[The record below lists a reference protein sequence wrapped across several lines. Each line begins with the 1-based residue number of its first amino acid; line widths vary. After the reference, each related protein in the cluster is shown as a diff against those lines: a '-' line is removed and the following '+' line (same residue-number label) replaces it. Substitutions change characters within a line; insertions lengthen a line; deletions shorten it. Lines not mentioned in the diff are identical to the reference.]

1 MMTAEYLQHDST
13 PPSTTR
19 SVRQGAASAEPRIV
33 GQSAAMQGLVRTLQ
47 ELARSSGPVLV
58 IGDSGTGKGLFA
70 RALHHASPRHEQPF
84 VLLACEGTEA
94 KVDEEALSAALAA
107 AEGGTLFV
115 DGIEHLT
122 AELQDKLFAVLGE
135 ECPARS
141 DVRVVASASRP
152 LHEAVEA
159 GRLRADLHALLSE
172 GTLRL
177 PALAERAED
186 IPLLARHF
194 FDACVA
200 RLRRSALRGIS
211 PEAMA
216 LLEAQAWSDNVR
228 GLERAI
234 EQAVTL
240 AEGPYVTAADLP
252 EELRQPLS
260 SANDPVVST
269 LPAQG
274 MDLRAAV
281 EEFETRMILQAL
293 ERTGWN
299 KNRAARLLGLNRTT
313 LVEMIK
319 RKRLTPPQPLRGTV
333 SNLGRRRPGAFEEED
348 GSAAAE

>member
-1 MMTAEYLQHDST
+1 MTAEYLQHDSN
-13 PPSTTR
+13 PPSQTR
-19 SVRQGAASAEPRIV
+19 TVRQGAASAEPRIV
-33 GQSAAMQGLVRTLQ
+33 GGSAAIQDLVRTLH
-47 ELARSSGPVLV
+47 ELARSRGPVLV
-58 IGDSGTGKGLFA
+58 TGESGTGKGHFA
-70 RALHHASPRHEQPF
+70 HALHQLSPRRERPF
-84 VLLACEGTEA
+84 VRIACEGPEA
-94 KVDEEALSAALAA
+94 KVDHEALLSALANT
-107 AEGGTLFV
+107 EGGTLFV
-115 DGIEHLT
+115 DGIEHLS
-122 AELQDKLFAVLGE
+122 ADLQDQLLTVITSDA
-135 ECPARS
+135 

-159 GRLRADLHALLSE
+159 GRFRADLHALFSE

-177 PALAERAED
+177 PSLGERVED
-186 IPLLARHF
+186 IPALARHF
-194 FDACVA
+194 FDAAVA

-216 LLEAQAWSDNVR
+216 VLEGHAWTDNVR

-234 EQAVTL
+234 EQAVTF
-240 AEGPYVTAADLP
+240 AEGPYVTASDLP

-260 SANDPVVST
+260 SANPRIVST

-319 RKRLTPPQPLRGTV
+319 RKRLAPPLPLRGAM

>member
-1 MMTAEYLQHDST
+1 MLY
-13 PPSTTR
+13 
-19 SVRQGAASAEPRIV
+19 
-33 GQSAAMQGLVRTLQ
+33 

-58 IGDSGTGKGLFA
+58 WGESGTGKGHFA
-70 RALHHASPRHEQPF
+70 RALHQVSPRRERPF
-84 VLLACEGTEA
+84 VLLACEGPEA
-94 KVDEEALSAALAA
+94 KVDQEALHSALAT

-115 DGIEHLT
+115 DGIEHLSV
-122 AELQDKLFAVLGE
+122 ELQDELFAVITSG
-135 ECPARS
+135 P
-141 DVRVVASASRP
+141 DMRVVASASRP
-152 LHEAVEA
+152 LHEEVEV
-159 GRLRADLHALLSE
+159 GRFRASLQSLFSE

-177 PALAERAED
+177 PALGERVED
-186 IPLLARHF
+186 IPALARHF
-194 FDACVA
+194 FDVTVA
-200 RLRRSALRGIS
+200 RLRRSTLRGIS
-211 PEAMA
+211 PEAMTV
-216 LLEAQAWSDNVR
+216 LEGHAWTDNVR
-228 GLERAI
+228 GLEHAI
-234 EQAVTL
+234 EQAVTF
-240 AEGPYVTAADLP
+240 AEGPYVTASDLP

-260 SANDPVVST
+260 STNPRIVST

-319 RKRLTPPQPLRGTV
+319 RKRLAPPLPLRGAV

>member
-13 PPSTTR
+13 PPSQTR
-19 SVRQGAASAEPRIV
+19 SVRQGAASTEPRIV
-33 GQSAAMQGLVRTLQ
+33 GASAAMVGLVRSLQ

-58 IGDSGTGKGLFA
+58 SGESGTGKSLFA
-70 RALHHASPRHEQPF
+70 RALHAMSPRRERVF
-84 VLLACEGTEA
+84 VVLAGEGAEGRIDA
-94 KVDEEALSAALAA
+94 GGLRAALAG

-115 DGIEHLT
+115 DGIEHLSVDLQ
-122 AELQDKLFAVLGE
+122 AELFGVLAGG
-135 ECPARS
+135 CARG

-152 LHEAVEA
+152 LHEEVEA
-159 GRLRADLHALLSE
+159 GRFRADLHALFSE

-177 PALAERAED
+177 PTLAERVED
-186 IPLLARHF
+186 VPALARHF
-194 FDACVA
+194 FDASVQ
-200 RLRRSALRGIS
+200 RLRRSVLRGIS

-216 LLEAQAWSDNVR
+216 LLEAYPWTDHVR

-234 EQAVTL
+234 EQAVAQ
-240 AEGPYVTAADLP
+240 AEGPYVTALDLP
-252 EELRQPLS
+252 EDVRAPVSSSSLR
-260 SANDPVVST
+260 VVST

-319 RKRLTPPQPLRGTV
+319 RKRLAPPQSLRGTT
-333 SNLGRRRPGAFEEED
+333 SNLGRRAGGF
-348 GSAAAE
+348 